1 MQWESGDVLTEH
13 RHCGCTSTRVAV
25 VEAFLEQLQS
35 VVDLERRDLNL
46 RLDVVV
52 RLLAY
57 SRRLVPR
64 SWQCMVIVG
73 KGGNVSQSVSLSS
86 SFKYRRPPSPL

>member
-1 MQWESGDVLTEH
+1 MASGDVLTEH
-13 RHCGCTSTRVAV
+13 RHCGGTSTHVAV
-25 VEAFLEQLQS
+25 VEPFLEQLQS

-52 RLLAY
+52 RLLAN

-64 SWQCMVIVG
+64 SWQRMVIVG
-73 KGGNVSQSVSLSS
+73 KGGNG
-86 SFKYRRPPSPL
+86 